1 MNDIEIAR
9 RVASA
14 RIVALIAIILALVIC
29 VASLIGHVL
38 GIRVLYAMHA
48 QFAAMAPVTAIA
60 CALVAVA
67 ALPALKPHRR
77 IRSVLCGVAS
87 ALAALVCASWLITGT
102 DRING
107 AISLMIHGGVG
118 QNTVGQ
124 NTVGMT
130 SPASAAGIMLI
141 AAALFVRRSP
151 RLRRTSD
158 PLAAAAV
165 LISGIAVLGYAY
177 GARDLYSIPM
187 FQTMSL
193 NTALTLLLTA
203 VATILA
209 RQVGGWAEIINSAG
223 AAGAATRRQL
233 AFLALPP
240 LIGFVLV
247 RITQKGQFGLAAA
260 LALLVTITVV
270 PLVWL
275 ILRDGRTLTDLER
288 ERRAREAGEAAH
300 RVILEERL
308 NAQAQEIEAQNQR
321 RIRQAEEASERSE
334 DRYHR
339 LFNSLDVGFCVIEVR
354 FDDAGQAV
362 DYRFIEAN
370 PAAGLS
376 DAIGHWRRTLT
387 PGHETYW
394 FDMYGAVA
402 RTRQAVRFERPA
414 QALDERWYEV
424 HAFPVDDPSL
434 NHVGV
439 LYTDIT
445 ARRQAEIELQALNE
459 TLEARVKTAVA
470 ESEAA
475 QDALRQSQKM
485 EAIGHLTG
493 GVAHDF
499 NNLLVPILGNLDLL
513 RHGKAVG
520 DRERRLIEGALQS
533 AERAKTLVQRL
544 LAFARRQ
551 PLQVTAVDVAQLI
564 DNMADLIARTTGPR
578 IAVGVEVAP
587 GLPPALAD
595 ANQIEMAILNLSVN
609 ARDAMPDGGQLT
621 LRAVAA
627 AVGAPSPLG
636 LVEGRYIRLSVIDT
650 GVGMDSQTAQRA
662 VEPFFS
668 TKGIG
673 KGTGLGLS
681 MVHGLALQLGGTLE
695 IDSTPGQGTEIS
707 LWLPQSPSPA
717 TEPGIEGDAGEAGE
731 DDTVAAGR
739 KGVVLVVDDED
750 LVRMTTAE
758 MLQDLGYRTLEAP
771 DARTAETILRG
782 GEHVDLV
789 VTDHLMPGMTGAQLA
804 STIHRTW
811 PAIPV
816 LLISG
821 YAEPEGVPADLPR
834 LTKPFKREAL
844 SAALHALP

>member
-1 MNDIEIAR
+1 LNDIEIAR
-9 RVASA
+9 RVAGA
-14 RIVALIAIILALVIC
+14 RIVALIAIILALGIC
-29 VASLIGHVL
+29 AASLIGHVL
-38 GIRVLYAMHA
+38 GISTLYAMHA
-48 QFAAMAPVTAIA
+48 QFAAMSPVTAIA
-60 CALVAVA
+60 CAMVAVA
-67 ALPALKPHRR
+67 ALPALKPYRR
-77 IRSVLCGVAS
+77 IRSVLCGLAS
-87 ALAALVCASWLITGT
+87 AIAALVCISWLITGT
-102 DRING
+102 DQLNG
-107 AISLMIHGGVG
+107 AISSAIHGNVG
-118 QNTVGQ
+118 K
-124 NTVGMT
+124 T
-130 SPASAAGIMLI
+130 SPASAIGIMLI
-141 AAALFVRRSP
+141 AAALSVRRSA
-151 RLRRTSD
+151 RLRRMSD

-165 LISGIAVLGYAY
+165 LVSGIAVLGYAY
-177 GARDLYSIPM
+177 GAHDLYAIPM

-203 VATILA
+203 MATILA
-209 RQVGGWAEIINSAG
+209 RQIGGWAEIINSAG
-223 AAGAATRRQL
+223 VAGAATRRQL

-240 LIGFVLV
+240 LIGFILV
-247 RITQKGQFGLAAA
+247 RVTAQGQFGVAAA

-275 ILRDGRTLTDLER
+275 ILRDGRMLTDLDG
-288 ERRAREAGEAAH
+288 ERRARETDEAAH
-300 RVILEERL
+300 RIILEERL
-308 NAQAQEIEAQNQR
+308 AAQAQQIETQNKG

-334 DRYHR
+334 DRYYR
-339 LFNSLDVGFCVIEVR
+339 LFSSLDVGFCVIEMK

-376 DAIGHWRRTLT
+376 DVIGQWRLTLT

-394 FDMYGAVA
+394 FDMYGTVA
-402 RTRQAVRFERPA
+402 RTGQAVRFENPA
-414 QALDERWYEV
+414 RALDERWYEV

-439 LYTDIT
+439 LFTDIT

-459 TLEARVKTAVA
+459 TLEARVKTAIA
-470 ESEAA
+470 QSEAA
-475 QDALRQSQKM
+475 HDALRQSQKM

-513 RHGKAVG
+513 RHSKAVD

-551 PLQVTAVDVAQLI
+551 PLQVTAVDMAQLI
-564 DNMADLIARTTGPR
+564 DNMADLIARTTGPQ
-578 IAVGVEVAP
+578 IAVRVEVAAD
-587 GLPPALAD
+587 LPPALAD

-609 ARDAMPDGGQLT
+609 ARDAMPGGGGLT
-621 LRAVAA
+621 IRAATASV
-627 AVGAPSPLG
+627 VVTPGAPSSLG
-636 LVEGRYIRLSVIDT
+636 LTEGLYIRLSVIDT
-650 GVGMDSQTAQRA
+650 GTGMDPETAQRA
-662 VEPFFS
+662 IEPFFS

-695 IDSTPGQGTEIS
+695 IDSTPGQGTRIS
-707 LWLPQSPSPA
+707 LWLPQSPSPSNE
-717 TEPGIEGDAGEAGE
+717 TGTEAGE
-731 DDTVAAGR
+731 DDTDTAEH

-750 LVRMTTAE
+750 LVRMTTSE
-758 MLQDLGYRTLEAP
+758 MLQDLGYQTLEAP
-771 DARTAETILRG
+771 DAQAAEAILRG
-782 GEHVDLV
+782 GEHVDFV
-789 VTDHLMPGMTGAQLA
+789 ITDHLMPGMTGAELA
-804 STIHRTW
+804 LTIRRTW
-811 PAIPV
+811 PALPV

-821 YAEPEGVPADLPR
+821 YAEPEGVPAHLPR

-844 SAALHALP
+844 GAALHALP